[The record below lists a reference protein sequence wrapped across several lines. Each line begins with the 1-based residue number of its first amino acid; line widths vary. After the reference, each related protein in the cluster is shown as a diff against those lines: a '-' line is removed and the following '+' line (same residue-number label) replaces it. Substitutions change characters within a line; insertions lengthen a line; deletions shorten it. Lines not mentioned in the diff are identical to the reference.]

1 MPLRRLVVAA
11 AAAAAAARAGLAA
24 EHAVQKVAREAAD
37 LPRGRASMQG
47 CSLSDAQGCR
57 LPYRPIVPSPR
68 ASLSP
73 MAQCAAARLPCVR
86 PNAPRA
92 ARPVAR
98 CAWHLRGGRC
108 SVCTH
113 SAHAH
118 ASCIMH
124 HASCDGMSSLCSAPE
139 RARGSARLSRPG
151 KRRCSPAGC
160 AAVGATWT
168 RWAAARSRV
177 AGRAA
182 VARRSSP
189 DSLLVHVPVQVHRRG
204 GRALLHPH
212 LHAADACV

>member
-1 MPLRRLVVAA
+1 
-11 AAAAAAARAGLAA
+11 
-24 EHAVQKVAREAAD
+24 
-37 LPRGRASMQG
+37 MQG
-47 CSLSDAQGCR
+47 CSLSDALR
-57 LPYRPIVPSPR
+57 LQPPLSSYRPIVPSPR

-177 AGRAA
+177 AGRAGGGEA
-182 VARRSSP
+182 GSP
-189 DSLLVHVPVQVHRRG
+189 DALLVHVPVQVHRRG

>member
-1 MPLRRLVVAA
+1 MPLRRLVAAA

-47 CSLSDAQGCR
+47 CSLSDAQGCS
-57 LPYRPIVPSPR
+57 LPYRPIVPSSHRPVRPSLPWPSVPR
-68 ASLSP
+68 RACPACGQMRHARRGPLRGAP
-73 MAQCAAARLPCVR
+73 GTCAAVDAVCAHTARM
-86 PNAPRA
+86 
-92 ARPVAR
+92 
-98 CAWHLRGGRC
+98 H
-108 SVCTH
+108 
-113 SAHAH
+113 
-118 ASCIMH
+118 MH

-177 AGRAA
+177 AGRVGGGEAG
-182 VARRSSP
+182 SP
-189 DSLLVHVPVQVHRRG
+189 DALLVHVPVQVHRRG

>member
-1 MPLRRLVVAA
+1 
-11 AAAAAAARAGLAA
+11 
-24 EHAVQKVAREAAD
+24 
-37 LPRGRASMQG
+37 MQG
-47 CSLSDAQGCR
+47 CSLSDALR
-57 LPYRPIVPSPR
+57 LQPPLSSYRPIVPSPR

-177 AGRAA
+177 AGRRAG
-182 VARRSSP
+182 
-189 DSLLVHVPVQVHRRG
+189 RG
-204 GRALLHPH
+204 GLTGRAPRPCPSAGASPRRPRASAPTSPRRRCLRLA
-212 LHAADACV
+212 LQ